1 MWQFNWGVFWAVLAA
16 TGVVGFVAVRSIVS
30 ALDVVLKHLSDIEM
44 KVHEIIQQR
53 NRT

>member
-1 MWQFNWGVFWAVLAA
+1 MLVAA
-16 TGVVGFVAVRSIVS
+16 GIVSFVAVRSIVS
-30 ALDVVLKHLSDIEM
+30 ALDVVLKYLSDIEM